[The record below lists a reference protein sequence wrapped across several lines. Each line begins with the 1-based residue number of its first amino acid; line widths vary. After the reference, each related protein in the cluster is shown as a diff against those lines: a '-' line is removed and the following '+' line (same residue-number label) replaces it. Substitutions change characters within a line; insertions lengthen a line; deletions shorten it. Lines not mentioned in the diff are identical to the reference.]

1 MRMITPVSSILLRY
15 INNGHKKDNNYDI
28 AKAMLD
34 NFNDIPRMT
43 IHDLADR
50 CYVSPASIS
59 RFIRNIGYD
68 SYTSFKKECRESFG
82 IDVDYSKDISNSL
95 PNEIEE
101 VFTKYTESVKE
112 NIAYTLED
120 IDVDQ
125 MNRISE
131 LIYKSNDIALFG
143 LEFATLLGQHFQI
156 KMASMNKF
164 VKIGITYDE
173 QKEIAESLSDGS
185 LVFIISL
192 EGGYFYRGDEV
203 FNFLKKKNVTIV
215 AITMNNNSK
224 LLRDVDEILV
234 CNKDNSSTQGRITLL
249 YMIELI
255 LMNYCINYKNLNK

>member
-1 MRMITPVSSILLRY
+1 
-15 INNGHKKDNNYDI
+15 
-28 AKAMLD
+28 
-34 NFNDIPRMT
+34 
-43 IHDLADR
+43 
-50 CYVSPASIS
+50 
-59 RFIRNIGYD
+59 
-68 SYTSFKKECRESFG
+68 
-82 IDVDYSKDISNSL
+82 
-95 PNEIEE
+95 
-101 VFTKYTESVKE
+101 
-112 NIAYTLED
+112 
-120 IDVDQ
+120 
-125 MNRISE
+125 
-131 LIYKSNDIALFG
+131 
-143 LEFATLLGQHFQI
+143 
-156 KMASMNKF
+156 MASMNKF

>member
-1 MRMITPVSSILLRY
+1 M
-15 INNGHKKDNNYDI
+15 
-28 AKAMLD
+28 
-34 NFNDIPRMT
+34 
-43 IHDLADR
+43 
-50 CYVSPASIS
+50 
-59 RFIRNIGYD
+59 
-68 SYTSFKKECRESFG
+68 
-82 IDVDYSKDISNSL
+82 

-112 NIAYTLED
+112 NIAYTLEN